1 MCAWKRQGHSLCDT
15 REAADRAPV
24 SNSGS
29 SACCDRVG
37 EVLHPRA
44 RSLAMMDETFMAEAL
59 AEARLAAAEG
69 EAPVGA
75 VLVADGRIA
84 GRGRNAR
91 ERLHDP
97 TAHAEI
103 LALQEASRTLG
114 RWRLTGS
121 TMYATL
127 EPCPMCAGA
136 LVNARVDRLVYAVTD
151 PKAGAVDTL
160 FDVVRDPRLNHRV
173 EIASGV
179 LAEECGALL
188 REFFRQRRK

>member
-1 MCAWKRQGHSLCDT
+1 
-15 REAADRAPV
+15 
-24 SNSGS
+24 
-29 SACCDRVG
+29 
-37 EVLHPRA
+37 
-44 RSLAMMDETFMAEAL
+44 MMDETFMAEAL

-103 LALQEASRTLG
+103 LALKEASRALG

-160 FDVVRDPRLNHRV
+160 FDLVRDPRLNHRV

>member
-1 MCAWKRQGHSLCDT
+1 MLHS
-15 REAADRAPV
+15 
-24 SNSGS
+24 
-29 SACCDRVG
+29 
-37 EVLHPRA
+37 RA

-69 EAPVGA
+69 EVPIGA

-103 LALQEASRTLG
+103 LALQEASRALG

-136 LVNARVDRLVYAVTD
+136 LVNARVDRLVYAVAD
-151 PKAGAVDTL
+151 PKAGAADTL
-160 FDVVRDPRLNHRV
+160 FDLLRDPRLNHRV
-173 EIASGV
+173 EVASGV

-188 REFFRQRRK
+188 SGFFRQRRK